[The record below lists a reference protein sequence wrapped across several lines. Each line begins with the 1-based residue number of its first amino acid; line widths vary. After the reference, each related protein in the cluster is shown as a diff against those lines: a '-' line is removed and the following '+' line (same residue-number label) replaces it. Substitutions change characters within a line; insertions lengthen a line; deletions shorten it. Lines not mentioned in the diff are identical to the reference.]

1 MIFAKKIEP
10 IFRNEFVKIWNFGK
24 VSQGIV
30 KNEESNS
37 HIHFLIVTKQQT
49 QMSSYQL
56 GKWDLTELVKNPK
69 SPAFQKQIQELERQ
83 AKKFE
88 KIKSKLNPKMSS
100 KQFMNIL
107 HQVEEISENMS
118 RIGGYASLSYSS
130 DTQSDEATSLMTK
143 MSKLGSEISNKIL
156 FFDLWWKTQVDN
168 KNAKRLMKDAGEL
181 TEYLSHK
188 RLFAKYA
195 LSEPEERI
203 INTLDVTGISALVKL
218 YDKIT
223 NSFEYKMKV
232 GSKIKTMT
240 REELTNYVRSTN
252 PKIRETAYK
261 TILSKYSEN
270 KGVVGEIYQNIVQNW
285 KDEGIEIRG
294 YKSPISMRNIGN
306 DVDDKTIDSLL
317 SICKKN
323 SPIFQ
328 KFFIQ
333 KAKMLKMKKLRRY
346 DLYAP
351 AAANIKEKNYSY
363 DKSVKLVFESLG
375 KFSSTLEE
383 HARKVF
389 NENHIDSDI
398 RQGKRDGAF
407 CSTLTPKITP
417 YVLVNFTGK
426 SRDVFTLAHEL
437 GHAVHSQTAQDRSIL
452 VQDAPLPLA
461 ETASTFSE
469 LLLYDNLSNKISD
482 DEKKA
487 MLSEKID
494 DLYATILRQ
503 SFFTIFEVD
512 AHKQIGNGTTIDEI
526 SNTYLKNLKVQFGNS
541 VSLSDDFEI
550 EWSCIPHF
558 YHTPFYCY
566 AYSFGN
572 LLALSLFQRY
582 KKEGKDF
589 VPAYINILAAGGS
602 KKPEKLLS
610 EYGFDITSPK
620 FWQEGF
626 DYVKDQV
633 NTLAS
638 LN

>member
-1 MIFAKKIEP
+1 MYKKHEY
-10 IFRNEFVKIWNFGK
+10 
-24 VSQGIV
+24 
-30 KNEESNS
+30 
-37 HIHFLIVTKQQT
+37 
-49 QMSSYQL
+49 QMTEIQL
-56 GKWDLTELVKNPK
+56 GRWDLSELTKNPK
-69 SPAFQKQIQELERQ
+69 GPAFQKQIQKLEKQ
-83 AKKFE
+83 ARKFE
-88 KIKSKLNPKMSS
+88 RIKSKLDPKMSS
-100 KQFMNIL
+100 KKFMGIL
-107 HQVEEISENMS
+107 QQVEEMSEKMS
-118 RIGGYASLSYSS
+118 KIGGYASLSYSS
-130 DTQSDEATSLMTK
+130 DTQSDEATSLMTQ

-156 FFDLWWKTQVDN
+156 FFDLWWKTKVDK

-223 NSFEYKMKV
+223 NAYEYKMKI
-232 GSKIKTMT
+232 GNKTQTMT

-261 TILSKYSEN
+261 TILTKYTEN
-270 KGVVGEIYQNIVQNW
+270 KGVIGEIYQNIVLNW
-285 KDEGIEIRG
+285 RDEGIEIRG
-294 YKSPISMRNIGN
+294 YKTPISMRNIGN
-306 DVDDKTIDSLL
+306 DVDDKTIESLL
-317 SICKKN
+317 SVCKKN
-323 SPIFQ
+323 SSVFQ
-328 KFFIQ
+328 KFFVQ

-351 AAANIKEKNYSY
+351 AAANIKEKNYTY
-363 DKSVKLVFESLG
+363 KKSVKLVFESLG
-375 KFSSTLEE
+375 KFSETLEE
-383 HARKVF
+383 FARKVF
-389 NENHIDSDI
+389 NENHIDSSV

-407 CSTLTPKITP
+407 CSTLSPKITP

-437 GHAVHSQTAQDRSIL
+437 GHAVHSQAAQDRSIL

-469 LLLYDNLSNKISD
+469 LLLYDNLSDKISD
-482 DEKKA
+482 DEKKIV
-487 MLSEKID
+487 LSEKID

-512 AHKQIGNGTTIDEI
+512 AHKQIGKGTTVDEI
-526 SNTYLKNLKVQFGNS
+526 SKTYLQNLKEQFGNS
-541 VSLSDDFEI
+541 VSLSEDFAI

-589 VPAYINILAAGGS
+589 VPSYINILAAGGS
-602 KKPEKLLS
+602 KKPERLLL
-610 EYGFDITSPK
+610 EYGFDIRSPK
-620 FWQEGF
+620 FWQQGF
-626 DYVKDQV
+626 DYVHEQV
-633 NTLAS
+633 KALSS

>member
-1 MIFAKKIEP
+1 
-10 IFRNEFVKIWNFGK
+10 
-24 VSQGIV
+24 
-30 KNEESNS
+30 
-37 HIHFLIVTKQQT
+37 
-49 QMSSYQL
+49 MSSYQL

-69 SPAFQKQIQELERQ
+69 SPAFQKQIKELEKQ

-88 KIKSKLNPKMSS
+88 KIKSKLDPKMSS
-100 KQFMNIL
+100 KQFINII

-156 FFDLWWKTQVDN
+156 FFDLWWKTQVDE
-168 KNAKRLMKDAGEL
+168 KNAKRLMKDAGEI

-232 GSKIKTMT
+232 GSKFKTMT

-317 SICKKN
+317 SVCKKN

-328 KFFIQ
+328 KFFVQ

-437 GHAVHSQTAQDRSIL
+437 GHAVHSQAAQDRSIL
-452 VQDAPLPLA
+452 IQDAPLPLA

-469 LLLYDNLSNKISD
+469 LLLYDNLSSKISD

-512 AHKQIGNGTTIDEI
+512 AHKQIGDGTTIDEI
-526 SNTYLKNLKVQFGNS
+526 SKIYLKNLKVQFGNS
-541 VSLSDDFEI
+541 VSLSEDFAI

-589 VPAYINILAAGGS
+589 VPAYISILAAGGS

-626 DYVKDQV
+626 DYVKEQV
-633 NTLAS
+633 STLAS

>member
-1 MIFAKKIEP
+1 MTEYKLE
-10 IFRNEFVKIWNFGK
+10 
-24 VSQGIV
+24 Q
-30 KNEESNS
+30 
-37 HIHFLIVTKQQT
+37 
-49 QMSSYQL
+49 
-56 GKWDLTELVKNPK
+56 WDLSELTKNSK
-69 SPAFQKQIQELERQ
+69 SPEFQKQIQELENQ
-83 AKKFE
+83 AERFE
-88 KIKSKLNPKMSS
+88 KIKLKLTPKISS
-100 KQFMNIL
+100 KNFMSIL
-107 HQVEEISENMS
+107 KEVEEMSEKLS
-118 RIGGYASLSYSS
+118 KIGGYASLSYSS
-130 DTQSDEATSLMTK
+130 DTQSDEATSLLTK

-156 FFDLWWKTQVDN
+156 FFDLWWKTQVDE

-181 TEYLSHK
+181 EEYLSHK

-195 LSEPEERI
+195 LSEPEEKI

-223 NSFEYKMKV
+223 NAYEYKMKI
-232 GSKIKTMT
+232 GNKTKIMT

-261 TILSKYSEN
+261 TILTKYTEN
-270 KGVVGEIYQNIVQNW
+270 KGVIGEIYQNIVLNW
-285 KDEGIEIRG
+285 RDEGIEIRG

-306 DVDDKTIDSLL
+306 DVDDKTIESLL
-317 SICKKN
+317 SGCRKN
-323 SPIFQ
+323 SSVFQ
-328 KFFIQ
+328 KFFVQ
-333 KAKMLKMKKLRRY
+333 KAKMLKSKKLRRY

-363 DKSVKLVFESLG
+363 NKSVNLVFESLG
-375 KFSSTLEE
+375 KFSDTLEE
-383 HARKVF
+383 FARNVF
-389 NENHIDSDI
+389 NENHIDSSI

-437 GHAVHSQTAQDRSIL
+437 GHAVHSQAAQNRSIL

-469 LLLYDNLSNKISD
+469 LLLYDNLSDKISD
-482 DEKKA
+482 NEKKI

-512 AHKQIGNGTTIDEI
+512 AHQQIGKGTTIDEI
-526 SNTYLKNLKVQFGNS
+526 SKTYMQNLKEQFGTS
-541 VSLSDDFEI
+541 VILSEDFGI

-589 VPAYINILAAGGS
+589 VPAYIEILAAGGS

-610 EYGFDITSPK
+610 EYGFDIRSSK

-626 DYVKDQV
+626 DYVNDQV
-633 NTLAS
+633 KTLSS

>member
-1 MIFAKKIEP
+1 
-10 IFRNEFVKIWNFGK
+10 
-24 VSQGIV
+24 
-30 KNEESNS
+30 
-37 HIHFLIVTKQQT
+37 
-49 QMSSYQL
+49 MSSYQL

-69 SPAFQKQIQELERQ
+69 SPAFQKQIKELEKQ
-83 AKKFE
+83 AEKFE
-88 KIKSKLNPKMSS
+88 KIKSKLDPKMSS

-107 HQVEEISENMS
+107 HQIEDISENMS
-118 RIGGYASLSYSS
+118 KIGGYASLSYSS

-156 FFDLWWKTQVDN
+156 FFDLWWKTQVDE
-168 KNAKRLMKDAGEL
+168 KNAKRLMKDAGEI

-232 GSKIKTMT
+232 GNKTKTMT

-328 KFFIQ
+328 KFFVQ
-333 KAKMLKMKKLRRY
+333 KAKMLKMKKLHRY

-351 AAANIKEKNYSY
+351 AATNIKEKNYSY

-389 NENHIDSDI
+389 NENHIDSGI

-437 GHAVHSQTAQDRSIL
+437 GHAVHSQAAQDRSIL

-469 LLLYDNLSNKISD
+469 LLLYDNLSSKISD

-512 AHKQIGNGTTIDEI
+512 AHKQIGDGTTIDEI
-526 SNTYLKNLKVQFGNS
+526 SKTYLKNLKVQFGNS
-541 VSLSDDFEI
+541 VSLSDDFAI

-589 VPAYINILAAGGS
+589 VPAYTSILAAGGS

-626 DYVKDQV
+626 DYVKEQV

>member
-1 MIFAKKIEP
+1 M
-10 IFRNEFVKIWNFGK
+10 VK
-24 VSQGIV
+24 
-30 KNEESNS
+30 
-37 HIHFLIVTKQQT
+37 
-49 QMSSYQL
+49 YQL
-56 GKWDLTELVKNPK
+56 GKWDLSELVKDQK
-69 SPAFQKQIQELERQ
+69 SPAFEKQIQTLEKQ
-83 AKKFE
+83 ALKFE

-100 KQFMNIL
+100 KQFRDIL
-107 HQVEEISENMS
+107 QQVEEISENMS
-118 RIGGYASLSYSS
+118 KIGGYASLSYSS

-143 MSKLGSEISNKIL
+143 MSKLGSDISNKIL
-156 FFDLWWKTQVDN
+156 FFDLWWKTQVDE
-168 KNAKRLMKDAGEL
+168 KNAKRLMKDAGEI

-195 LSEPEERI
+195 LSEAEERI

-232 GSKIKTMT
+232 GNKSKVMT

-252 PKIRETAYK
+252 STIRETAYK
-261 TILSKYSEN
+261 TILTKYFDN
-270 KGVVGEIYQNIVQNW
+270 KGVIGEIYQNIVLNW
-285 KDEGIEIRG
+285 KDEGIDIRG

-306 DVDDKTIDSLL
+306 DVDDKTIDALL
-317 SICKKN
+317 TVCKKN
-323 SPIFQ
+323 SPVFQ
-328 KFFIQ
+328 KFFVQ

-375 KFSSTLEE
+375 KFSETLEGY
-383 HARKVF
+383 ARKVF
-389 NENHIDSDI
+389 TENHIDSDV
-398 RQGKRDGAF
+398 RKGKRDGAF
-407 CSTLTPKITP
+407 CSTLAPKITP
-417 YVLVNFTGK
+417 FVLINFTGK

-437 GHAVHSQTAQDRSIL
+437 GHAVHSQAAQNRSIL

-469 LLLYDNLSNKISD
+469 LLLYDNLSDKISD
-482 DEKKA
+482 DEKKV

-503 SFFTIFEVD
+503 SFFTIFEID
-512 AHKQIGNGTTIDEI
+512 AHKQIGEGTTIDEI
-526 SNTYLKNLKVQFGNS
+526 SKTYLQNLKEQFGNS
-541 VSLSDDFEI
+541 VILSEDFAI

-589 VPAYINILAAGGS
+589 VPAYMNILAAGGS
-602 KKPEKLLS
+602 KKPEKLLY
-610 EYGFDITSPK
+610 EYGFDIRSPK

-626 DYVKDQV
+626 DYVKKQV
-633 NTLAS
+633 DTLSS

>member
-1 MIFAKKIEP
+1 
-10 IFRNEFVKIWNFGK
+10 
-24 VSQGIV
+24 
-30 KNEESNS
+30 
-37 HIHFLIVTKQQT
+37 
-49 QMSSYQL
+49 MSSYQL

-69 SPAFQKQIQELERQ
+69 SPAFQKQIKELEKQ
-83 AKKFE
+83 AEKFE
-88 KIKSKLNPKMSS
+88 KIKSKLDPKMSS

-118 RIGGYASLSYSS
+118 RVGGYASLSYSS

-156 FFDLWWKTQVDN
+156 FFDLWWKTQVDE
-168 KNAKRLMKDAGEL
+168 KNAKRLMKDAGEIK
-181 TEYLSHK
+181 EYLSHK

-232 GSKIKTMT
+232 GNKFKTMT

-317 SICKKN
+317 SVCKKN

-328 KFFIQ
+328 KFFVQ

-437 GHAVHSQTAQDRSIL
+437 GHAVHSQAAQDRSIL

-469 LLLYDNLSNKISD
+469 LLLYDNLSSKISD

-487 MLSEKID
+487 MLSEKIY

-512 AHKQIGNGTTIDEI
+512 AHKQIGEGTTIDEI
-526 SNTYLKNLKVQFGNS
+526 SKTYLKNLKVQFGNS
-541 VSLSDDFEI
+541 VILSDDFAI

-589 VPAYINILAAGGS
+589 VPAYISILSAGGS

-626 DYVKDQV
+626 DYVKEQV
-633 NTLAS
+633 NTLSS

>member
-1 MIFAKKIEP
+1 
-10 IFRNEFVKIWNFGK
+10 
-24 VSQGIV
+24 
-30 KNEESNS
+30 
-37 HIHFLIVTKQQT
+37 
-49 QMSSYQL
+49 MSKYQL
-56 GKWDLTELVKNPK
+56 GKWDLSELVKNQK
-69 SPAFQKQIQELERQ
+69 SPEFEKQIQVLEKQ
-83 AKKFE
+83 ALKFE
-88 KIKSKLNPKMSS
+88 KIKSKLSPKMSS

-107 HQVEEISENMS
+107 HQIEKISENMS
-118 RIGGYASLSYSS
+118 KIGGYASLSYSS

-156 FFDLWWKTQVDN
+156 FFDLWWKTQVDE
-168 KNAKRLMKDAGEL
+168 KNAKRLMKNTGEI

-223 NSFEYKMKV
+223 NSYEYKMKV
-232 GSKIKTMT
+232 GNKSKVMT

-252 PKIRETAYK
+252 PKTRETAYK
-261 TILSKYSEN
+261 TILTKYFDN
-270 KGVVGEIYQNIVQNW
+270 KGVVGEIYQNIVLNW

-306 DVDDKTIDSLL
+306 DVDDKTTDSLL

-328 KFFIQ
+328 KFFVQ

-351 AAANIKEKNYSY
+351 AAVNIKEKNYSY

-375 KFSSTLEE
+375 KFSDTLEGY
-383 HARKVF
+383 ARKVF
-389 NENHIDSDI
+389 DENHIDSDV
-398 RQGKRDGAF
+398 RKGKRDGAF
-407 CSTLTPKITP
+407 CSTLAPKITP

-437 GHAVHSQTAQDRSIL
+437 GHAVHSQAAQDRSIL

-469 LLLYDNLSNKISD
+469 LLLYDNLSDKISD

-487 MLSEKID
+487 MLSGKID

-512 AHKQIGNGTTIDEI
+512 AHKQIGKGTTIDEI
-526 SNTYLKNLKVQFGNS
+526 SKTYLQNLKDQFGNS
-541 VSLSDDFEI
+541 VSLSEDFAI
-550 EWSCIPHF
+550 EWSSIPHF

-589 VPAYINILAAGGS
+589 VPAYMNILAAGGS

-610 EYGFDITSPK
+610 EYGFDIRSPK

-626 DYVKDQV
+626 DYVKKQV
-633 NTLAS
+633 DTLSS

>member
-1 MIFAKKIEP
+1 MTEIK
-10 IFRNEFVKIWNFGK
+10 
-24 VSQGIV
+24 
-30 KNEESNS
+30 
-37 HIHFLIVTKQQT
+37 
-49 QMSSYQL
+49 L
-56 GKWDLTELVKNPK
+56 GRWDLSELTKNPK
-69 SPAFQKQIQELERQ
+69 DAAFQKQIQKLEKQ
-83 AKKFE
+83 ARKFE
-88 KIKSKLNPKMSS
+88 KIKLKLDPKMSS
-100 KQFMNIL
+100 KKFMSIIQ
-107 HQVEEISENMS
+107 QVEEMSEKMS
-118 RIGGYASLSYSS
+118 KIGGYASLSYSS
-130 DTQSDEATSLMTK
+130 DTQSDEATSLMTQ

-156 FFDLWWKTQVDN
+156 FFDLWWKTQVDK
-168 KNAKRLMKDAGEL
+168 KNAKRLMKNAGEL
-181 TEYLSHK
+181 TEYLLHK

-223 NSFEYKMKV
+223 NAYEYKMKI
-232 GSKIKTMT
+232 GNKTKILT

-261 TILSKYSEN
+261 TILTKYTEN
-270 KGVVGEIYQNIVQNW
+270 KGVIGEIYQNIVLNW
-285 KDEGIEIRG
+285 RDEGIEIRG
-294 YKSPISMRNIGN
+294 YKTPISMRNIGN
-306 DVDDKTIDSLL
+306 DVDDKTIESLL
-317 SICKKN
+317 SVCKKN
-323 SPIFQ
+323 SSVFQ
-328 KFFIQ
+328 KFFVQ

-351 AAANIKEKNYSY
+351 AAANIKEKNYTY
-363 DKSVKLVFESLG
+363 KKSVKLVFESLG
-375 KFSSTLEE
+375 KFSETLEE
-383 HARKVF
+383 FARKVF
-389 NENHIDSDI
+389 NENHIDSSV

-407 CSTLTPKITP
+407 CSTISPKITP

-437 GHAVHSQTAQDRSIL
+437 GHAVHSQAAQDRSIL

-469 LLLYDNLSNKISD
+469 LLLYDNLSDKISD
-482 DEKKA
+482 DEKKIV
-487 MLSEKID
+487 LSEKID

-512 AHKQIGNGTTIDEI
+512 AHKQIGKGTTVDEI
-526 SNTYLKNLKVQFGNS
+526 SKTYLQNLKEQFGNS
-541 VSLSDDFEI
+541 VSLSEDFAI

-589 VPAYINILAAGGS
+589 VPSYINILAAGGS
-602 KKPEKLLS
+602 KKPERLLL
-610 EYGFDITSPK
+610 EYGFDIRSPK
-620 FWQEGF
+620 FWQQGF
-626 DYVKDQV
+626 DYVNEQV
-633 NTLAS
+633 KALSS

>member
-1 MIFAKKIEP
+1 MAE
-10 IFRNEFVKIWNFGK
+10 
-24 VSQGIV
+24 
-30 KNEESNS
+30 
-37 HIHFLIVTKQQT
+37 
-49 QMSSYQL
+49 YQL
-56 GKWDLTELVKNPK
+56 DKWDLSELAKNPK
-69 SPAFQKQIQELERQ
+69 SPEFQKQIQEVEEQ
-83 AKKFE
+83 AEKFE
-88 KIKSKLNPKMSS
+88 KTKSKLNSKMSS
-100 KQFMNIL
+100 KKFMNML
-107 HQVEEISENMS
+107 QDVEKISENMS
-118 RIGGYASLSYSS
+118 KIGGYASLSYSS
-130 DTQSDEATSLMTK
+130 DTQSDETTSLLTK

-156 FFDLWWKTQVDN
+156 FFDLWWKTQVDD

-195 LSEPEERI
+195 LSEPEEKI
-203 INTLDVTGISALVKL
+203 INTLDVTGASALVKL

-223 NSFEYKMKV
+223 NAYEYKMKI
-232 GSKIKTMT
+232 GNKTKVMT
-240 REELTNYVRSTN
+240 REELTNYVRNTN
-252 PKIRETAYK
+252 AKIRETAYK
-261 TILSKYSEN
+261 SILSKYEKN
-270 KGVVGEIYQNIVQNW
+270 KGVIGEIYQNIVLNW

-294 YKSPISMRNIGN
+294 YDSPISMRNIGN
-306 DVDDKTIDSLL
+306 DIDDKTTESLL
-317 SICKKN
+317 SVCKKN
-323 SPIFQ
+323 SKIFQ
-328 KFFIQ
+328 KFFVQ
-333 KAKMLKMKKLRRY
+333 KAKMLDMKKIRRY

-351 AAANIKEKNYSY
+351 VTTEIKEKNYSY
-363 DKSVKLVFESLG
+363 NKSVKLVFESLG
-375 KFSSTLEE
+375 KFSDTLEE
-383 HARKVF
+383 FARKVF
-389 NENHIDSDI
+389 NENHIDSSV

-407 CSTLTPKITP
+407 CSTITPKITP

-437 GHAVHSQTAQDRSIL
+437 GHAVHSQAAQDRSIL

-469 LLLYDNLSNKISD
+469 LLLYDNLAEKISD
-482 DEKKA
+482 DEKKI

-512 AHKQIGNGTTIDEI
+512 IHNQIGEGTTVEEI
-526 SNTYLKNLKVQFGNS
+526 SKTYLQNIKEQFGSS
-541 VSLSDDFEI
+541 VIVSEDFAI

-589 VPAYINILAAGGS
+589 VPSYIDILAAGGS
-602 KKPEKLLS
+602 KKPERLLS
-610 EYGFDITSPK
+610 EYGFDIRSPK

-626 DYVKDQV
+626 DYVNEQV
-633 NTLAS
+633 KALTK

>member
-1 MIFAKKIEP
+1 MTEIK
-10 IFRNEFVKIWNFGK
+10 
-24 VSQGIV
+24 
-30 KNEESNS
+30 
-37 HIHFLIVTKQQT
+37 
-49 QMSSYQL
+49 L
-56 GKWDLTELVKNPK
+56 GRWDLSELTKNPK
-69 SPAFQKQIQELERQ
+69 DAAFQKQIQKLEKQ
-83 AKKFE
+83 ARKFE
-88 KIKSKLNPKMSS
+88 KIKLKLDPKMSS
-100 KQFMNIL
+100 KKFMSIIQ
-107 HQVEEISENMS
+107 QVEEMSEKMS
-118 RIGGYASLSYSS
+118 KIGGYASLSYSS
-130 DTQSDEATSLMTK
+130 DTQSDEATSLMTQ

-156 FFDLWWKTQVDN
+156 FFDLWWKTQVDK
-168 KNAKRLMKDAGEL
+168 KNAKRLMKNAGEL
-181 TEYLSHK
+181 TEYLLHK

-223 NSFEYKMKV
+223 NAYEYKMKI
-232 GSKIKTMT
+232 GNKTKILT

-261 TILSKYSEN
+261 TILTKYTEN
-270 KGVVGEIYQNIVQNW
+270 KGVIGEIYQNIVLNW
-285 KDEGIEIRG
+285 RDEGIEIRG
-294 YKSPISMRNIGN
+294 YKTPISMRNIGN
-306 DVDDKTIDSLL
+306 DVDDKTIESLL
-317 SICKKN
+317 SVCKKN
-323 SPIFQ
+323 SSVFQ
-328 KFFIQ
+328 KFFVQ

-351 AAANIKEKNYSY
+351 AAANIKEKNYTY
-363 DKSVKLVFESLG
+363 KKSVKLVFESLG
-375 KFSSTLEE
+375 KFSETLEE
-383 HARKVF
+383 FARKVF
-389 NENHIDSDI
+389 NENHIDSSV

-407 CSTLTPKITP
+407 CSTLSPKITP

-437 GHAVHSQTAQDRSIL
+437 GHAVHSQAAQDRSIL

-469 LLLYDNLSNKISD
+469 LLLYDNLSDKISD
-482 DEKKA
+482 DEKKIV
-487 MLSEKID
+487 LSEKID

-512 AHKQIGNGTTIDEI
+512 AHKQIGKGTTVDEI
-526 SNTYLKNLKVQFGNS
+526 SKTYLQNLKEQFGNS
-541 VSLSDDFEI
+541 VSLSEDFAI

-589 VPAYINILAAGGS
+589 VPSYINILAAGGS
-602 KKPEKLLS
+602 KKPERLLL
-610 EYGFDITSPK
+610 EYGFDIRSPK
-620 FWQEGF
+620 FWQQGF
-626 DYVKDQV
+626 DYVHEQV
-633 NTLAS
+633 KALSS

>member
-1 MIFAKKIEP
+1 MELMANYK
-10 IFRNEFVKIWNFGK
+10 
-24 VSQGIV
+24 
-30 KNEESNS
+30 
-37 HIHFLIVTKQQT
+37 
-49 QMSSYQL
+49 L
-56 GKWDLTELVKNPK
+56 GTWDLSELVKNPK
-69 SPAFQKQIQELERQ
+69 SPAFQKQIKELESQ
-83 AKKFE
+83 AIKFE
-88 KIKSKLNPKMSS
+88 KIKLNLDPKMSS
-100 KQFMNIL
+100 KKFMSII
-107 HQVEEISENMS
+107 QQIEEISKNMS
-118 RIGGYASLSYSS
+118 KIGGYASLSYSS

-156 FFDLWWKTQVDN
+156 FFDLWWKTQVDD
-168 KNAKRLMKDAGEL
+168 KNAKRLMKDAGEI

-223 NSFEYKMKV
+223 NAFEYKMKI
-232 GSKIKTMT
+232 GNKSKTMT

-261 TILSKYSEN
+261 TILTKYTES
-270 KGVVGEIYQNIVQNW
+270 KGVVGEIYQNIILNW
-285 KDEGIEIRG
+285 RDEGIEIRG
-294 YKSPISMRNIGN
+294 YESPISMRNIGN
-306 DVDDKTIDSLL
+306 DVDDKTIETLL
-317 SICKKN
+317 SICRKN
-323 SPIFQ
+323 SPVFQ
-328 KFFIQ
+328 KFFVQ

-351 AAANIKEKNYSY
+351 AAANIKEKNYAY

-383 HARKVF
+383 YARKVF
-389 NENHIDSDI
+389 NENHIDSAI

-437 GHAVHSQTAQDRSIL
+437 GHAVHSQAAQDRSIL

-469 LLLYDNLSNKISD
+469 LLLYDNLSDKISD
-482 DEKKA
+482 NEKKI
-487 MLSEKID
+487 MLAEKID
-494 DLYATILRQ
+494 DLYATIMRQ

-512 AHKQIGNGTTIDEI
+512 AHKQIGEGTTINEI
-526 SNTYLKNLKVQFGNS
+526 SKTYLQNLKEQFGNS
-541 VSLSDDFEI
+541 VSLSDDFAI

-589 VPAYINILAAGGS
+589 VPAYMNILAAGGS
-602 KKPEKLLS
+602 KKPEKLLA
-610 EYGFDITSPK
+610 EYGLDIRSPK

-626 DYVKDQV
+626 DYVNEQV
-633 NTLAS
+633 KTLAS

>member
-1 MIFAKKIEP
+1 MTTYHP
-10 IFRNEFVKIWNFGK
+10 
-24 VSQGIV
+24 GI
-30 KNEESNS
+30 
-37 HIHFLIVTKQQT
+37 
-49 QMSSYQL
+49 
-56 GKWDLTELVKNPK
+56 WDLTKLVKNPK
-69 SPAFQKQIQELERQ
+69 SPAFQKQIKELEKQ
-83 AKKFE
+83 AVSFE
-88 KIKSKLNPKMSS
+88 KIKSKLNPKISS
-100 KQFMNIL
+100 TNFKNIL
-107 HQVEEISENMS
+107 QQVEEISENMS

-130 DTQSDEATSLMTK
+130 NTQSDEATSLMSR

-156 FFDLWWKTQVDN
+156 FFDLWWKTQVDE

-181 TEYLSHK
+181 REYLSHK

-195 LSEPEERI
+195 LSEPEEKI

-223 NSFEYKMKV
+223 NSYEYKMKIGNKNKV
-232 GSKIKTMT
+232 LT

-261 TILSKYSEN
+261 TILGKYIEN
-270 KGVVGEIYQNIVQNW
+270 KGVIGEIYQNIVRNW

-306 DVDDKTIDSLL
+306 DVDDKTIESLL
-317 SICKKN
+317 AVCRKN
-323 SPIFQ
+323 SPVFQ
-328 KFFIQ
+328 KFFQQ
-333 KAKMLKMKKLRRY
+333 KAKMLKLKKLRRY
-346 DLYAP
+346 DVYAP
-351 AAANIKEKNYSY
+351 ATANIKEKNYTY

-375 KFSSTLEE
+375 KFSSTLEDY
-383 HARKVF
+383 AKKVF
-389 NENHIDSDI
+389 NENHVDSEI

-407 CSTLTPKITP
+407 CSTLSPKRTPF
-417 YVLVNFTGK
+417 VLVNFTGK

-437 GHAVHSQTAQDRSIL
+437 GHAVHSQAAQDRSIL

-469 LLLYDNLSNKISD
+469 LLLYDNLSDKISNN
-482 DEKKA
+482 EKKI

-526 SNTYLKNLKVQFGNS
+526 SKLYLQNLKEQFGNS
-541 VSLSDDFEI
+541 VTLSDDFAI

-610 EYGFDITSPK
+610 EYGFDIRSPK

-626 DYVKDQV
+626 DYVKEQV
-633 NTLAS
+633 KALSA

>member
-1 MIFAKKIEP
+1 
-10 IFRNEFVKIWNFGK
+10 
-24 VSQGIV
+24 
-30 KNEESNS
+30 
-37 HIHFLIVTKQQT
+37 
-49 QMSSYQL
+49 MSEYQL
-56 GKWDLTELVKNPK
+56 GKWDLSELVKNQK
-69 SPAFQKQIQELERQ
+69 SPAFEKQIQVLEKQ
-83 AKKFE
+83 ALKFE
-88 KIKSKLNPKMSS
+88 KIKSKLSPKMSS

-107 HQVEEISENMS
+107 HQIEEISENMS
-118 RIGGYASLSYSS
+118 KIGGYASLSYSS

-156 FFDLWWKTQVDN
+156 FFDLWWKTQVDE
-168 KNAKRLMKDAGEL
+168 KNAKRLMKNTGEI

-232 GSKIKTMT
+232 GNKSKVMT

-261 TILSKYSEN
+261 TILTKYFDN
-270 KGVVGEIYQNIVQNW
+270 KGVVGEIYQNIVLNW

-317 SICKKN
+317 SVCKKN

-328 KFFIQ
+328 KFFVQ

-351 AAANIKEKNYSY
+351 DAVNIKEKNYSY

-375 KFSSTLEE
+375 KFSDTLEGY
-383 HARKVF
+383 ARKVF
-389 NENHIDSDI
+389 NENHIDSDV
-398 RQGKRDGAF
+398 RKGKRDGAF

-437 GHAVHSQTAQDRSIL
+437 GHAVHSQAAQDRSIL

-469 LLLYDNLSNKISD
+469 LLLYDNLSDKISD

-487 MLSEKID
+487 MLSGKID

-512 AHKQIGNGTTIDEI
+512 AHKQIGEGTTIDEI
-526 SNTYLKNLKVQFGNS
+526 SKTYLQNLKDQFGNS
-541 VSLSDDFEI
+541 VSLSEDFAI
-550 EWSCIPHF
+550 EWSSIPHF

-589 VPAYINILAAGGS
+589 VPAYMSILTAGGS

-610 EYGFDITSPK
+610 EYGFDIRSPK

-626 DYVKDQV
+626 DYVKKQV
-633 NTLAS
+633 DTLSS
-638 LN
+638 LK

>member
-1 MIFAKKIEP
+1 
-10 IFRNEFVKIWNFGK
+10 
-24 VSQGIV
+24 
-30 KNEESNS
+30 
-37 HIHFLIVTKQQT
+37 
-49 QMSSYQL
+49 MSSYQL
-56 GKWDLTELVKNPK
+56 GKWDLTKLVKNPK
-69 SPAFQKQIQELERQ
+69 SPAFQKQVRELENQ
-83 AKKFE
+83 AKNFE
-88 KIKSKLNPKMSS
+88 KIKSKLDPKMST

-107 HQVEEISENMS
+107 HQIEKISENMNKV
-118 RIGGYASLSYSS
+118 GGYASLSYSS
-130 DTQSDEATSLMTK
+130 DTQSDEATSLMTR
-143 MSKLGSEISNKIL
+143 MSKLGAEISNKIL
-156 FFDLWWKTQVDN
+156 FFDLWWKTQVDD
-168 KNAKRLMKDAGEL
+168 KNAKRLMKDAGEI

-223 NSFEYKMKV
+223 NSFEYKMKI
-232 GSKIKTMT
+232 GNKTKVMT
-240 REELTNYVRSTN
+240 REELTNYVRSNN

-261 TILSKYSEN
+261 TILSKYSDN
-270 KGVVGEIYQNIVQNW
+270 KGVVGEIYQNIVLNW

-306 DVDDKTIDSLL
+306 DVDDKTIESLL
-317 SICKKN
+317 AVCKRN
-323 SPIFQ
+323 SPVFQ

-333 KAKMLKMKKLRRY
+333 KAKMLNMKKLRRY

-383 HARKVF
+383 YAGKVF
-389 NENHIDSDI
+389 NENHIDSEV
-398 RQGKRDGAF
+398 RHGKRDGAF
-407 CSTLTPKITP
+407 CSTLSPKITP

-437 GHAVHSQTAQDRSIL
+437 GHAVHSQAAQDRSIL

-482 DEKKA
+482 NEKKV

-512 AHKQIGNGTTIDEI
+512 AHKQIGEGTTIDEI
-526 SNTYLKNLKVQFGNS
+526 SKTYLNNLKVQFGNS
-541 VSLSDDFEI
+541 ISLTDDFAI

-589 VPAYINILAAGGS
+589 VPAYISILAAGGS

-610 EYGFDITSPK
+610 EYGFDISSQK

-626 DYVKDQV
+626 DYVRDQV
-633 NTLAS
+633 KTLSS

>member
-1 MIFAKKIEP
+1 
-10 IFRNEFVKIWNFGK
+10 
-24 VSQGIV
+24 
-30 KNEESNS
+30 
-37 HIHFLIVTKQQT
+37 
-49 QMSSYQL
+49 MSKYQL
-56 GKWDLTELVKNPK
+56 GKWDLSELVKNQK
-69 SPAFQKQIQELERQ
+69 SPAFEKQIQVLEKQ
-83 AKKFE
+83 ALKFE
-88 KIKSKLNPKMSS
+88 KIKSKLSPKMSS

-107 HQVEEISENMS
+107 HQIEEISENMS
-118 RIGGYASLSYSS
+118 KIGGYASLSYSS

-156 FFDLWWKTQVDN
+156 FFDLWWKTQVDE
-168 KNAKRLMKDAGEL
+168 KNAKRLMKNTGEI

-223 NSFEYKMKV
+223 NLFEYKMKV
-232 GSKIKTMT
+232 GNKSKVMT
-240 REELTNYVRSTN
+240 REELTNYVRSIN

-261 TILSKYSEN
+261 TILTKYFDN
-270 KGVVGEIYQNIVQNW
+270 KGVVGEIYQNIILNW

-317 SICKKN
+317 SVCKKN

-328 KFFIQ
+328 EFFVQ

-351 AAANIKEKNYSY
+351 AAVNIKEKSYSY

-375 KFSSTLEE
+375 KFSDTLEGY
-383 HARKVF
+383 ARKIF
-389 NENHIDSDI
+389 NENHIDSDV
-398 RQGKRDGAF
+398 RKGKRDGAF
-407 CSTLTPKITP
+407 CSTLAPKITP

-437 GHAVHSQTAQDRSIL
+437 GHAVHSQAAQDRSIL

-469 LLLYDNLSNKISD
+469 LLLYDNLSDKISD

-487 MLSEKID
+487 MLSGKID

-512 AHKQIGNGTTIDEI
+512 AHKQIGEGTTIDEI
-526 SNTYLKNLKVQFGNS
+526 SKTYLQNLKEQFGNS
-541 VSLSDDFEI
+541 VSISDDFAI
-550 EWSCIPHF
+550 EWSSIPHF

-589 VPAYINILAAGGS
+589 VPAYMSILAAGGS

-610 EYGFDITSPK
+610 EYGFDIRSPK

-626 DYVKDQV
+626 DYVKKQV
-633 NTLAS
+633 DTLSS

>member
-1 MIFAKKIEP
+1 MTE
-10 IFRNEFVKIWNFGK
+10 
-24 VSQGIV
+24 
-30 KNEESNS
+30 
-37 HIHFLIVTKQQT
+37 
-49 QMSSYQL
+49 YQL
-56 GKWDLTELVKNPK
+56 GEWDLSELAKNPK
-69 SPAFQKQIQELERQ
+69 SPKFQKQVQELENLAR
-83 AKKFE
+83 KFE
-88 KIKSKLNPKMSS
+88 KIKTKLDPKISS
-100 KQFMNIL
+100 KKFKDIL
-107 HQVEEISENMS
+107 NEVEEISEKMS
-118 RIGGYASLSYSS
+118 KIGGYASLSYSS
-130 DTQSDEATSLMTK
+130 DTQSDEATSLLTK

-156 FFDLWWKTQVDN
+156 FFDLWWKTQVDE
-168 KNAKRLMKDAGEL
+168 KNAKRLMKDTGEL

-188 RLFAKYA
+188 RLLAKYS
-195 LSEPEERI
+195 LSESEERI

-223 NSFEYKMKV
+223 NAYEYNMKI
-232 GSKIKTMT
+232 GKKTKTMT
-240 REELTNYVRSTN
+240 REEITNYVRSTN

-261 TILSKYSEN
+261 TILSKYTEN
-270 KGVVGEIYQNIVQNW
+270 KGVIGEIYQNIVLNW

-306 DVDDKTIDSLL
+306 DVDDKTIESLL
-317 SICKKN
+317 SVCRKN
-323 SPIFQ
+323 SPVFQ
-328 KFFIQ
+328 KFFTQ

-351 AAANIKEKNYSY
+351 AAANIKEKNYPY
-363 DKSVKLVFESLG
+363 NKSVKLVFESLG
-375 KFSSTLEE
+375 KFSETLEE
-383 HARKVF
+383 FARKVF
-389 NENHIDSDI
+389 NENHIDSSV

-437 GHAVHSQTAQDRSIL
+437 GHAVHSQAAQNRSIL

-469 LLLYDNLSNKISD
+469 LLLYDNLSDKISD
-482 DEKKA
+482 DEKKI

-494 DLYATILRQ
+494 DLYATIMRQ
-503 SFFTIFEVD
+503 SFFTIFEIA
-512 AHKQIGNGTTIDEI
+512 AHEQIGKGITVDGI
-526 SNTYLKNLKVQFGNS
+526 SKTYLQNLKEQFGNS
-541 VSLSDDFEI
+541 VILSEDFAI

-589 VPAYINILAAGGS
+589 VPSYIDILAAGGS

-610 EYGFDITSPK
+610 EYGFDIRSPK

-626 DYVKDQV
+626 DYVNEQV
-633 NTLAS
+633 KALSA

>member
-1 MIFAKKIEP
+1 
-10 IFRNEFVKIWNFGK
+10 
-24 VSQGIV
+24 
-30 KNEESNS
+30 
-37 HIHFLIVTKQQT
+37 
-49 QMSSYQL
+49 MSEYKL
-56 GKWDLTELVKNPK
+56 GGWDLSELAKNPK
-69 SPAFQKQIQELERQ
+69 SVAFQKQIQELEKQ
-83 AKKFE
+83 AIKFE
-88 KIKSKLNPKMSS
+88 KIKSQLNPKMSS
-100 KQFMNIL
+100 KKFGDIL
-107 HQVEEISENMS
+107 QQVEKISENMS
-118 RIGGYASLSYSS
+118 KIGGYASLSYSS

-156 FFDLWWKTQVDN
+156 FFDLWWKTQVDE
-168 KNAKRLMKDAGEL
+168 KNAKRLMKDTGEL
-181 TEYLSHK
+181 AEYLSHK

-223 NSFEYKMKV
+223 NAFEYQMKI
-232 GSKIKTMT
+232 GSKNKKMT

-261 TILSKYSEN
+261 TILTKYSEN
-270 KGVVGEIYQNIVQNW
+270 KGVVGEIYQNIVLNW
-285 KDEGIEIRG
+285 RDEGIEIRG
-294 YKSPISMRNIGN
+294 YDSPISMRNIGN
-306 DVDDKTIDSLL
+306 DVDDKTIESLL
-317 SICKKN
+317 SVCRKN
-323 SPIFQ
+323 SPVFQ
-328 KFFIQ
+328 KFFAQ

-346 DLYAP
+346 DIYAP
-351 AAANIKEKNYSY
+351 VAANIKEKNYTY
-363 DKSVKLVFESLG
+363 TKSVNLVFESLG

-383 HARKVF
+383 YARKVF
-389 NENHIDSDI
+389 NENHIDSAI

-417 YVLVNFTGK
+417 FVLVNFTGK

-437 GHAVHSQTAQDRSIL
+437 GHAVHSQAAQDRSIL

-469 LLLYDNLSNKISD
+469 LLLYDNLSDKISD
-482 DEKKA
+482 NEKKI
-487 MLSEKID
+487 MLAEKID

-503 SFFTIFEVD
+503 SYFTIFEVD
-512 AHKQIGNGTTIDEI
+512 AHKQIGKGTTINEI
-526 SNTYLKNLKVQFGNS
+526 SKTYLQNLKEQFGNS
-541 VSLSDDFEI
+541 VSLSDDFGI

-558 YHTPFYCY
+558 HHTPFYCY

-589 VPAYINILAAGGS
+589 VPSYINILAAGGS
-602 KKPEKLLS
+602 KKPEKLLA
-610 EYGFDITSPK
+610 EYGFDIRSPK

-626 DYVKDQV
+626 DYIKEQVK
-633 NTLAS
+633 TLSA

>member
-1 MIFAKKIEP
+1 MKYQP
-10 IFRNEFVKIWNFGK
+10 
-24 VSQGIV
+24 GI
-30 KNEESNS
+30 
-37 HIHFLIVTKQQT
+37 
-49 QMSSYQL
+49 
-56 GKWDLTELVKNPK
+56 WDLTKLVKDPK
-69 SPAFQKQIQELERQ
+69 SPAFQKQIKELE
-83 AKKFE
+83 KKAEIFE
-88 KIKSKLNPKMSS
+88 KIKSKLNPKISSS
-100 KQFMNIL
+100 KFKNIL
-107 HQVEEISENMS
+107 QQVEEISENMS

-130 DTQSDEATSLMTK
+130 NTQSDEATSLMSR

-156 FFDLWWKTQVDN
+156 FFDLWWKTQVDD

-181 TEYLSHK
+181 TEYLAHK

-195 LSEPEERI
+195 LSEPEEKI

-223 NSFEYKMKV
+223 NSYEYKMKI
-232 GSKIKTMT
+232 GSKNKVLT

-261 TILSKYSEN
+261 TILGKYTEN
-270 KGVVGEIYQNIVQNW
+270 KGVIGEIYQNIVLNW
-285 KDEGIEIRG
+285 RDEGIEIRG

-306 DVDDKTIDSLL
+306 DVDDKTIESLL
-317 SICKKN
+317 AVCKKN
-323 SPIFQ
+323 SPVFQ
-328 KFFIQ
+328 KFFVQ
-333 KAKMLKMKKLRRY
+333 KAKMLKMKRLRRY
-346 DLYAP
+346 DIYAP
-351 AAANIKEKNYSY
+351 ATANIKEKNYTY

-375 KFSSTLEE
+375 KFSSTLEDY
-383 HARKVF
+383 ARKVF
-389 NENHIDSDI
+389 NENHVDSEI

-407 CSTLTPKITP
+407 CSTLSPKTTPF
-417 YVLVNFTGK
+417 VLVNFTGK

-437 GHAVHSQTAQDRSIL
+437 GHAVHSQAAQDRSIL

-469 LLLYDNLSNKISD
+469 LLLYDNLSDKISD
-482 DEKKA
+482 DEKKI

-512 AHKQIGNGTTIDEI
+512 AHKQIGDGTTIDEI
-526 SNTYLKNLKVQFGNS
+526 SKLYLQNLKKQFGNS
-541 VSLSDDFEI
+541 VILSDDFAI

-589 VPAYINILAAGGS
+589 VPAYLNILAAGGS

-610 EYGFDITSPK
+610 EYGFDIRSPK

-626 DYVKDQV
+626 DYVKEQV
-633 NTLAS
+633 KALSS

>member
-1 MIFAKKIEP
+1 MELMTNYK
-10 IFRNEFVKIWNFGK
+10 
-24 VSQGIV
+24 
-30 KNEESNS
+30 
-37 HIHFLIVTKQQT
+37 
-49 QMSSYQL
+49 L
-56 GKWDLTELVKNPK
+56 GAWDLSELVKNPK
-69 SPAFQKQIQELERQ
+69 SPAFQKQIKELESQ
-83 AKKFE
+83 AIKFE
-88 KIKSKLNPKMSS
+88 KIKSNLDPKMSS
-100 KQFMNIL
+100 KKFMNII
-107 HQVEEISENMS
+107 QQIEEISKNMS
-118 RIGGYASLSYSS
+118 KIGGYASLSYSS

-156 FFDLWWKTQVDN
+156 FFDLWWKTQVDD
-168 KNAKRLMKDAGEL
+168 KNAKRLMKDAGEI

-223 NSFEYKMKV
+223 NAFEYKMKI
-232 GSKIKTMT
+232 GNKSKTMT
-240 REELTNYVRSTN
+240 REEITNYVRSTN

-261 TILSKYSEN
+261 TILTKYTEN
-270 KGVVGEIYQNIVQNW
+270 KGVVGEIYQNIVLNW
-285 KDEGIEIRG
+285 RDEGIEIRG
-294 YKSPISMRNIGN
+294 YESPISMRNIGN
-306 DVDDKTIDSLL
+306 DVDDKTIESLL
-317 SICKKN
+317 SICRKN
-323 SPIFQ
+323 SPVFQ
-328 KFFIQ
+328 KFFVQ

-351 AAANIKEKNYSY
+351 AAANIKEKNYAY

-375 KFSSTLEE
+375 KFSNTLEE
-383 HARKVF
+383 YARKVF
-389 NENHIDSDI
+389 NENHIDSAI

-437 GHAVHSQTAQDRSIL
+437 GHAVHSQAAQDRSIL

-469 LLLYDNLSNKISD
+469 LLLYDNLSDKISD
-482 DEKKA
+482 NEKKI
-487 MLSEKID
+487 MLAEKID
-494 DLYATILRQ
+494 DLYATIMRQ

-512 AHKQIGNGTTIDEI
+512 AHKQMGKGTTINEI
-526 SNTYLKNLKVQFGNS
+526 SKTYLQNLKEQFGNS
-541 VSLSDDFEI
+541 VSLSDDFAI

-589 VPAYINILAAGGS
+589 VPAYMSILAAGGS
-602 KKPEKLLS
+602 KKPEKLLA
-610 EYGFDITSPK
+610 EYGFDIRSPK

-626 DYVKDQV
+626 DYVNEQV
-633 NTLAS
+633 KALAS